1 VSYDLVVA
9 SPAPP
14 SWRALI
20 ALIALDDL
28 RVRPDQ
34 PGGPAGDDRWPEGGL
49 RLCRVGRSTRSTDV
63 EWRSTDV
70 EGPSTDIE
78 GKHGKLTIVI
88 RALASP
94 DDCDLALRVAV
105 AAARLTGAATVE
117 ADYFGTIELA
127 ELRRLH
133 TADWMREQAISGTRA
148 LATLIREGKSPM
160 GTPGPNRTCYFGTR
174 LLAELEAA
182 GPPEALSDRVL
193 ATIRRV
199 QWDVPADFRDA
210 GVFEQSGNGDAP
222 PRKTR
227 FAIWLPDENQVLPW
241 VDYVALRVTD
251 GEIVIV
257 PFDAVAGLA
266 GAHATLLDECQ
277 LLVRAF
283 SDDEW
288 RDVVARARPLAKV
301 PRK

>member
-1 VSYDLVVA
+1 MSYDLVVA

-14 SWRALI
+14 SWRALR

-28 RVRPDQ
+28 RVRPDE
-34 PGGPAGDDRWPEGGL
+34 PGEEGWPEGGL
-49 RLCRVGRSTRSTDV
+49 RLCRVGRSTRSTEV
-63 EWRSTDV
+63 EWRD
-70 EGPSTDIE
+70 
-78 GKHGKLTIVI
+78 GKLTIVI

-94 DDCDLALRVAV
+94 DDCDLALRVAD
-105 AAARLTGAATVE
+105 AAVRLTGAATVE
-117 ADYFGTIELA
+117 ADYYGAIELA
-127 ELRRLH
+127 ALRRLH
-133 TADWMREQAISGTRA
+133 NADWMREQAISGTRV
-148 LATLIREGKSPM
+148 LAALIREGKSPM
-160 GTPGPNRTCYFGTR
+160 GTLGPNRTCYLGTR
-174 LLAELEAA
+174 TLAQLEAA
-182 GPPEALSDRVL
+182 GPPEGLSDRVL

-199 QWDVPADFRDA
+199 QWDDVPGDFRDA
-210 GVFEQSGNGDAP
+210 GVFEQSSSGNGNGNGNGA

-227 FAIWLPDENQVLPW
+227 FAIWLSDENLVLPW

-266 GAHATLLDECQ
+266 GSHGTLFDECQ

-288 RDVVARARPLAKV
+288 KQVVARARPLAKL

>member
-1 VSYDLVVA
+1 MVA

-14 SWRALI
+14 SWPALR

-28 RVRPDQ
+28 RVRPDE
-34 PGGPAGDDRWPEGGL
+34 PGDEGWPEGGV

-63 EWRSTDV
+63 EWKD
-70 EGPSTDIE
+70 
-78 GKHGKLTIVI
+78 GKLTIVI

-94 DDCDLALRVAV
+94 DDCDLGLRVAD

-117 ADYFGTIELA
+117 ADYYGAIERA

-133 TADWMREQAISGTRA
+133 TADWMREQAISGTRV
-148 LATLIREGKSPM
+148 LAALIREGKSPM

-174 LLAELEAA
+174 TLAALEAA
-182 GPPEALSDRVL
+182 GPPDGLSDRVL

-199 QWDVPADFRDA
+199 QWDDVPADFRDA
-210 GVFEQSGNGDAP
+210 GVFEQSGDRDGNGNGGGE

-227 FAIWLPDENQVLPW
+227 FAIWLSDENLVLPW

-266 GAHATLLDECQ
+266 GSHGTLLDECQ

-288 RDVVARARPLAKV
+288 KDVVARARPLAKL

>member
-1 VSYDLVVA
+1 MSYDLVVA

-14 SWRALI
+14 SWRALR
-20 ALIALDDL
+20 ALIAFDDL
-28 RVRPDQ
+28 RVRPDE
-34 PGGPAGDDRWPEGGL
+34 PGDGDGDSWPEGGL
-49 RLCRVGRSTRSTDV
+49 RLCRVGRSTRWTDV
-63 EWRSTDV
+63 EWK
-70 EGPSTDIE
+70 E
-78 GKHGKLTIVI
+78 GKLTIVI

-94 DDCDLALRVAV
+94 DDCELALRLAD
-105 AAARLTGAATVE
+105 AAARLTGATTVE
-117 ADYFGTIELA
+117 ADYYGAIELA
-127 ELRRLH
+127 ALRRLH
-133 TADWMREQAISGTRA
+133 NADWMREQAISGTRVLAA
-148 LATLIREGKSPM
+148 LIHEGKSPM

-174 LLAELEAA
+174 TLAELEAA
-182 GPPEALSDRVL
+182 GPAEGLSDRVL

-199 QWDVPADFRDA
+199 QWDDVPADFRDA
-210 GVFEQSGNGDAP
+210 GVFEQSGDGNGE

-227 FAIWLPDENQVLPW
+227 FAIWLSDENLVLPW

-266 GAHATLLDECQ
+266 GSHGTLLDECQ

-283 SDDEW
+283 RDDEW
-288 RDVVARARPLAKV
+288 KQVVARARPLAKL

>member
-14 SWRALI
+14 SWRALR

-28 RVRPDQ
+28 RVRPDE
-34 PGGPAGDDRWPEGGL
+34 PGDEGWPEGGL
-49 RLCRVGRSTRSTDV
+49 RLCRVGRSTRSTEV
-63 EWRSTDV
+63 EWRD
-70 EGPSTDIE
+70 
-78 GKHGKLTIVI
+78 GKLTIVI

-94 DDCDLALRVAV
+94 DDCDLALRVAD
-105 AAARLTGAATVE
+105 AAARVTGAATVE
-117 ADYFGTIELA
+117 ADYYGAIERA

-133 TADWMREQAISGTRA
+133 NADWMREQAISGTRV
-148 LATLIREGKSPM
+148 LAALIREGKSPM
-160 GTPGPNRTCYFGTR
+160 GTPGPNRTCYLGTR
-174 LLAELEAA
+174 TLAQLEAA
-182 GPPEALSDRVL
+182 GPPEGLADRVL

-199 QWDVPADFRDA
+199 QWDDVPGDFRDA
-210 GVFEQSGNGDAP
+210 GVFEQSSNGNGNGNGNSE

-227 FAIWLPDENQVLPW
+227 FAIWLSDENLVLPW

-266 GAHATLLDECQ
+266 GSHGTLLDECQ

-283 SDDEW
+283 SDAEW
-288 RDVVARARPLAKV
+288 GQVVARARPLAKS

>member
-1 VSYDLVVA
+1 MVA

-14 SWRALI
+14 SWRALR

-28 RVRPDQ
+28 RVQPDE
-34 PGGPAGDDRWPEGGL
+34 PGDGDGDGWPEGGL

-63 EWRSTDV
+63 EWS
-70 EGPSTDIE
+70 E
-78 GKHGKLTIVI
+78 GKLTIVTQ
-88 RALASP
+88 ALASP
-94 DDCDLALRVAV
+94 DDCDLALRVAD

-117 ADYFGTIELA
+117 ADYYGAVERA

-133 TADWMREQAISGTRA
+133 NADWMREQAISGTRV
-148 LATLIREGKSPM
+148 LAALIREGKSPM

-174 LLAELEAA
+174 TLAELEAA
-182 GPPEALSDRVL
+182 GPAEGLSDRVL

-199 QWDVPADFRDA
+199 QWDDVPADFRDA
-210 GVFEQSGNGDAP
+210 GVFEQSGDGNGDGE

-227 FAIWLPDENQVLPW
+227 FAIRLPDENLVLPW

-266 GAHATLLDECQ
+266 GSHGTLLDECQ

-288 RDVVARARPLAKV
+288 KDVVARARPLAKL

>member
-1 VSYDLVVA
+1 MVVA

-14 SWRALI
+14 SWRALR

-28 RVRPDQ
+28 RVRPDE
-34 PGGPAGDDRWPEGGL
+34 PGNDEGWPEGGL

-63 EWRSTDV
+63 EW
-70 EGPSTDIE
+70 
-78 GKHGKLTIVI
+78 KNGKLTIVI

-94 DDCDLALRVAV
+94 DDCDLGLRVAD

-117 ADYFGTIELA
+117 ADYYGAIERA

-133 TADWMREQAISGTRA
+133 TADWMREQAISGTRV
-148 LATLIREGKSPM
+148 LAALIREGKSPM

-174 LLAELEAA
+174 TLAQLEAA
-182 GPPEALSDRVL
+182 GPPDELSDRVL
-193 ATIRRV
+193 AMIRRV
-199 QWDVPADFRDA
+199 QWDDVPADFRDA
-210 GVFEQSGNGDAP
+210 GVFEQDRDGDGEGNGDGQ

-227 FAIWLPDENQVLPW
+227 FAIWLSDENLVLPW

-266 GAHATLLDECQ
+266 GSHGALLDECQ
-277 LLVRAF
+277 LLVRGF

-288 RDVVARARPLAKV
+288 KDVVARARPLAKV